1 MYDLLN
7 ELKMVIK
14 FLARQKI
21 KKKKTFEENNVCL
34 CLKQK

>member
-7 ELKMVIK
+7 ELKLVTK
-14 FLARQKI
+14 FLARKKK

-34 CLKQK
+34 CLEQK